1 MLALL
6 DQTEPI
12 TADETEAKIAKA
24 AAERL
29 RSVAESQQDIE
40 VVVQE
45 GVNNGAKITVPLPA
59 RAVGVIYQVLV
70 AMGQG
75 IPISVIP
82 HQADLTTQQA
92 ADYLNVSRPYLCG
105 LIDTGKID
113 ARKVGRHRRVRF
125 AELLAF
131 EERSRAERRK
141 AIDAMAAEARE
152 LDLD

>member
-12 TADETEAKIAKA
+12 SANDTEAKIAKA
-24 AAERL
+24 AAEKL
-29 RSVAESQQDIE
+29 RAVAETKQDIE
-40 VVVQE
+40 IIVQE
-45 GVNNGAKITVPLPA
+45 GLKNGTKITVPLPA
-59 RAVGVIYQVLV
+59 RAVDVIYQVLV

-82 HQADLTTQQA
+82 HEATLTTQQA
-92 ADYLNVSRPYLCG
+92 ADYLNVSRPFLCT

-125 AELLAF
+125 AELLAY
-131 EERSRAERRK
+131 EERSKVERRK
-141 AIDAMAAEARE
+141 AIDAVAAQARE